1 MPIFYQI
8 LFSSFIVSKNILKYL
23 FIIIDF
29 YLVIWGANDIFFD
42 IVFDLKMDYESYNFI
57 DNEYIDKTP
66 KVIWTC
72 IFSFINASIFLCCIY
87 TMIYIVVPSIYFRL
101 WKVSKKNLRISEL
114 QERLLSRNITL
125 IKDRNTSQA

>member
-66 KVIWTC
+66 KIIWTC
-72 IFSFINASIFLCCIY
+72 IFSCINVSIFLCCIY
-87 TMIYIVVPSIYFRL
+87 TMIYIVAPSIYFRL

>member
-66 KVIWTC
+66 KILWTF
-72 IFSFINASIFLCCIY
+72 IFSCINVSIFLCCIY
-87 TMIYIVVPSIYFRL
+87 TMIYIVAPSIYFRL